1 MPPPRK
7 VDLLP
12 ADLRDW
18 LREELVVRGFGDYE
32 GLADALNRK
41 LALSGSA
48 MVIRKSALHSYGSE
62 YREFVKLQEE
72 AGDWV
77 EGFVR
82 DIGLEGEAERHGAL
96 FQMLTALAFK
106 TMKSAME
113 ADAPDPKAL
122 AYLGKMM
129 KDMMSSSGLR
139 EKMKADEIA
148 RVRAE
153 EREAAVEGAARALR
167 EASGGGETDPEILID
182 EIRRKMGVK

>member
-18 LREELVVRGFGDYE
+18 LREELVERGFGDYE
-32 GLADALNRK
+32 SLADSLNNK
-41 LALSGSA
+41 LALSGST
-48 MVIRKSALHSYGSE
+48 MTIQKSALHKFGSE
-62 YREFVKLQEE
+62 YQAFVRLQEE

-106 TMKSAME
+106 TMKSAMDDE
-113 ADAPDPKAL
+113 EAPDPKAL
-122 AYLGKMM
+122 AHLGKMM

-148 RVRAE
+148 RIERAARE
-153 EREAAVEGAARALR
+153 EEQQAMAGKLDEAVAAGDVDAEAAQRARAV
-167 EASGGGETDPEILID
+167 
-182 EIRRKMGVK
+182 MGFA